1 MTGLATAQTTVLA
14 ADVQPGQYLYSWRQ
28 MRWAAVTAPAVR
40 DGRLLRFPVEG
51 QPEPISCDADA
62 YVEVCAP

>member
-1 MTGLATAQTTVLA
+1 MTGLATAQSQQR
-14 ADVQPGQYLYSWRQ
+14 ADSIQPGQYLYSWQQ

-51 QPEPISCDADA
+51 QGEPISCDADA